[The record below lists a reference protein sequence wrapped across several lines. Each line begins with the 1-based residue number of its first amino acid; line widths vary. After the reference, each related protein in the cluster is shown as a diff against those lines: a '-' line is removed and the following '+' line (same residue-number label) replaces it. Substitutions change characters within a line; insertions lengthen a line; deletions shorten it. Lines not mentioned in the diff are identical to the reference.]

1 MPKEL
6 ALLPHGPRG
15 ARWED
20 REDGTSDGVRRLED
34 LVRLSMSSFFEHESL
49 SFIFLSL
56 TRGLECGMAALARA
70 KRGAEAPS
78 RERARTIV
86 FVQFARTGNL
96 FIVHTRAAA
105 RATARCD
112 TAISQAC
119 PRTDVFPRGDMLFMG
134 RQFQT
139 PKTRVTFLFC
149 TDPSK

>member
-1 MPKEL
+1 M
-6 ALLPHGPRG
+6 
-15 ARWED
+15 
-20 REDGTSDGVRRLED
+20 S
-34 LVRLSMSSFFEHESL
+34 LV
-49 SFIFLSL
+49 
-56 TRGLECGMAALARA
+56 
-70 KRGAEAPS
+70 P
-78 RERARTIV
+78 ERAPARTFIV
-86 FVQFARTGNL
+86 FVQFARTGL

-105 RATARCD
+105 RATARRD